1 MDLTLKTKMVV
12 EALTV
17 KMKVK
22 DSIVIRHIRFRLSAE
37 LDATAAS
44 AIGPDAVAAREGI
57 LDGGMSKVV
66 VPLDALQARA
76 QFEGDVRKIEI
87 ASVHGIK
94 AVMSRGPDGATD
106 DEEEGDS
113 AEPSAQDIGDETPV
127 RTAVLNL
134 EFECSLGGNEDAL
147 VFLGKAMGTAV
158 DVRFTPAQGELP
170 LGGRGGKVER
180 LAF

>member
-17 KMKVK
+17 KVKVK
-22 DSIVIRHIRFRLSAE
+22 DSIVIRHIRFRLTAE
-37 LDATAAS
+37 LDAVAAQ

-66 VPLDALQARA
+66 VPIDALQTRA

-94 AVMSRGPDGATD
+94 AVMSRGPDGATED
-106 DEEEGDS
+106 DDDS
-113 AEPSAQDIGDETPV
+113 DEPSAQDIGDETPA
-127 RTAVLNL
+127 RTAVLSL
-134 EFECSLGGNEDAL
+134 EFECSLGGNDDAL
-147 VFLGKAMGTAV
+147 VFLAKAMGTAV
-158 DVRFTPAQGELP
+158 DVKFTPAQGELP
-170 LGGRGGKVER
+170 LGGGRSKVER